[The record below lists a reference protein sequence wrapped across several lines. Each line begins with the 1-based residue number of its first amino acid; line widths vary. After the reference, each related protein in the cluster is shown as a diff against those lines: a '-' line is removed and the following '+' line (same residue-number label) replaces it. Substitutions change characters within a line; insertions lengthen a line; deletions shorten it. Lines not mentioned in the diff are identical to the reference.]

1 MVHCFKYMKF
11 LSLSSFS
18 DVVHP
23 ENKDIFTEEMG
34 LDLMVFKGVIE
45 RTKACKI
52 RVLDLRG
59 FKLSKQK

>member
-1 MVHCFKYMKF
+1 
-11 LSLSSFS
+11 
-18 DVVHP
+18 VHP

-34 LDLMVFKGVIE
+34 LDLMVFKGIIE

-59 FKLSKQK
+59 FKLSKGKFQLAAYVVYRVIISI